1 MYVYICKSKGKNKEK
16 GYRDKAIKEA
26 CATVK
31 GKEHRFSIQFE
42 KKKYEEGQRENR
54 GAKFK
59 PTQPP

>member
-31 GKEHRFSIQFE
+31 GKEHRF
-42 KKKYEEGQRENR
+42 
-54 GAKFK
+54 
-59 PTQPP
+59 